1 MVGRRWAVGLLACVL
16 LLAGCGEKAHAAAR
30 APGLEVAGSAAGEG
44 EGVLAWTRPLVLGD
58 SEAPHTVVAPDGDV
72 LVAATYREPL
82 DLGGGPLPFNHVSN
96 APHLVVARFSPEGT
110 LRWAHGLIP
119 GEDTPRAHVGG
130 LAVDAEGRVWLGGVS
145 AGFTLDS
152 RALPTGPFIA
162 RLSARGALERVRGFE
177 GDGALTVNA
186 LAPDGG
192 GVVLVGDFNG
202 RRNFGDDVRQ
212 SPPGQ
217 RSAFVVSLDADGK
230 TRWSRAWTA
239 GKEGLVTARAVTV
252 DVFGGVYIA
261 GAYAGAVC
269 FGGPALVT
277 VRQRTPFALKL
288 TPEGTHAWSRDWR
301 GAEGTANAVAVG
313 PDRVFVAGNFS
324 GRFYF
329 KGKPHTSD
337 NAHGFVAALDG
348 AGKERWA
355 RSFAATATALAT
367 DDAGQLT
374 LAGSHDGGLDLGGGG
389 APAGLY
395 VARLHPEDG
404 ASLWVRTFTSPSA
417 PLARTVGV
425 DIGGHAVVAGALARV
440 HPEGTPY
447 PRPQDGFLL
456 RLRP

>member
-1 MVGRRWAVGLLACVL
+1 M
-16 LLAGCGEKAHAAAR
+16 
-30 APGLEVAGSAAGEG
+30 
-44 EGVLAWTRPLVLGD
+44 
-58 SEAPHTVVAPDGDV
+58 
-72 LVAATYREPL
+72 
-82 DLGGGPLPFNHVSN
+82 
-96 APHLVVARFSPEGT
+96 VARFSPEGL
-110 LRWAHGLIP
+110 LRWAHGLTP

-130 LAVDAEGRVWLGGVS
+130 LVVDAEGRVWLSGVS
-145 AGFTLDS
+145 AGFTLAG

-162 RLSARGALERVRGFE
+162 RLSARGALERVRGFD

-202 RRNFGDDVRQ
+202 RRHFGDVERQ

-217 RSAFVVSLDADGK
+217 RSAFVVSLDAEGK

-239 GKEGLVTARAVTV
+239 GHEGLVTARAVTV

-269 FGGPALVT
+269 FGGPSLVT

-288 TPEGTHAWSRDWR
+288 TPEGHHAWSRDWR

-329 KGKPHTSD
+329 KGKPHSSD
-337 NAHGFVAALDG
+337 SAHGFVTAFDAT
-348 AGKERWA
+348 GKEHWA

-374 LAGSHDGGLDLGGGG
+374 LAGAHDGGLDLGRSE

-404 ASLWVRTFTSPSA
+404 ASLWVRAFTSPSA
-417 PLARTVGV
+417 TLARTVGV
-425 DIGGHAVVAGALARV
+425 DMEGHAVVAGALARAL
-440 HPEGTPY
+440 PEGTPY